1 MKPSN
6 RVAAVIAL
14 LGVISLGITSLTFA
28 PFAAAQAGRSRTQN
42 PLPPPPRQ
50 TPAPAQTPQEVDDD
64 EVISID
70 TNLVSLTATITDK
83 RGRFYADLKQ
93 GDFTVYEDGAPQKLA
108 YFNTGDR
115 VPVSLGIIFDTS
127 GSMVDKIEGVR
138 DAVEHFVK
146 SVAPGDEIFLVRFS
160 DDAELVQDFTDDR
173 HRILRS
179 IENLEPQGSTAL
191 YDATLL
197 GLQRVAEGKH
207 RKKAL
212 LLVTDGNDTASS
224 VRFQTIL
231 ELARKSEVLIY
242 ALGIGH
248 GERGSFGHGSGNSGG
263 HGGSSGHDPLGGIL
277 NRQIKDGIDMRVLNS
292 FAATGGRAFELEA
305 VHKGGRDLVEE
316 ATEQV
321 AAELK
326 QQYTLGYYPTNK
338 SKDGGFRQI
347 KIEVADK
354 SLRVRTKRGYY
365 AAADNATR
373 S

>member
-1 MKPSN
+1 MRLN
-6 RVAAVIAL
+6 
-14 LGVISLGITSLTFA
+14 TS
-28 PFAAAQAGRSRTQN
+28 
-42 PLPPPPRQ
+42 
-50 TPAPAQTPQEVDDD
+50 
-64 EVISID
+64 
-70 TNLVSLTATITDK
+70 
-83 RGRFYADLKQ
+83 
-93 GDFTVYEDGAPQKLA
+93 
-108 YFNTGDR
+108 
-115 VPVSLGIIFDTS
+115 
-127 GSMVDKIEGVR
+127 
-138 DAVEHFVK
+138 K
-146 SVAPGDEIFLVRFS
+146 SVASGDEIFLVRFS

-173 HRILRS
+173 RRILRS

-212 LLVTDGNDTASS
+212 MLVTDGNDTASS

-248 GERGSFGHGSGNSGG
+248 GERGSFGHGSNSGG

-277 NRQIKDGIDMRVLNS
+277 NRQIKDGIDMCVLNS
-292 FAATGGRAFELEA
+292 IADATGGRAFELEA
-305 VHKGGRDLVEE
+305 AHRGGRDLVEE

-338 SKDGGFRQI
+338 TKDGGFRQI

-365 AAADNATR
+365 AVADNATR